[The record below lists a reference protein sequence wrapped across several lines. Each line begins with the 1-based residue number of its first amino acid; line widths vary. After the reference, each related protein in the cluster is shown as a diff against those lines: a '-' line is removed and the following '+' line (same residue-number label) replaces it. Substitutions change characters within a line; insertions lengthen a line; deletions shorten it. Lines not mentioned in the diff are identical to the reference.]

1 MNQPWVYMCS
11 PSWTLLPP
19 LFPSHPSGSSQCT
32 SPECPVSCIKP
43 GLAICCTYDNIH
55 VSMVFSQIIPPL
67 PSPTEK
73 DSCQQERAIS
83 FLKRQELEDNGRS
96 KHDSMRTKSS
106 LHSAMSLCHQ
116 HQSIASLTTG
126 CTVSVSPLWHLSI
139 VWFWQCFCISFP
151 YELESPRMRKLLFT
165 NSN

>member
-1 MNQPWVYMCS
+1 MNQPC
-11 PSWTLLPP
+11 LPP
-19 LFPSHPSGSSQCT
+19 PWIQLPPPSSSHPSGSSQCT
-32 SPECPVSCIKP
+32 SHEYPDSCIKL
-43 GLAICCTYDNIH
+43 GLMIYFTYDNIH
-55 VSMVFSQIIPPL
+55 VSMVFSQIIPPS

-96 KHDSMRTKSS
+96 KHDSMQTKSS

-126 CTVSVSPLWHLSI
+126 CIVSVSPLWHLSI